1 MSIDDGSLSAIK
13 QVYLQ
18 MKKGELDNINSQ
30 NQNPSPNQP
39 QNSMNPAQPNVWGN
53 QSGGQAMNNQ
63 MNNFQM
69 NNQMNG
75 QMNPMQAGNMPI
87 NNQQMFMGN
96 PMNPQMFWGNN
107 NGNNPVNPGMM
118 MPNQQ
123 MFYGFYPPNPGFM
136 PQPGMNP
143 NFGFPGG
150 ANWQFPQNQQPAPQQ
165 PQSNGTGQNWTLRF
179 EKKEDGQFLNVQI
192 TDDLTVDEA
201 INRYRKKTLDTSP
214 LQFKYNGKPLN
225 PLLKL
230 NQSGLQ
236 DNATIMVEKAS
247 SFQNNFQQPQF
258 QQQFQPQFGQFNPQV
273 NPMVQPPDGSYNL
286 VFEQKAGGQSITI
299 QISPDKLV
307 SDAINSFKNKIFYQG
322 EMKFIFNGQNLDQ
335 NLTVQAAGLRNGSKI
350 LVIGTKDIEG
360 AY

>member
-1 MSIDDGSLSAIK
+1 
-13 QVYLQ
+13 
-18 MKKGELDNINSQ
+18 MK
-30 NQNPSPNQP
+30 
-39 QNSMNPAQPNVWGN
+39 
-53 QSGGQAMNNQ
+53 
-63 MNNFQM
+63 
-69 NNQMNG
+69 
-75 QMNPMQAGNMPI
+75 
-87 NNQQMFMGN
+87 
-96 PMNPQMFWGNN
+96 
-107 NGNNPVNPGMM
+107 
-118 MPNQQ
+118 
-123 MFYGFYPPNPGFM
+123 
-136 PQPGMNP
+136 
-143 NFGFPGG
+143 
-150 ANWQFPQNQQPAPQQ
+150 
-165 PQSNGTGQNWTLRF
+165 
-179 EKKEDGQFLNVQI
+179 KKEDGQFLNVQI

-273 NPMVQPPDGSYNL
+273 NPMVQPADGSYNL

-299 QISPDKLV
+299 QISPDKRV